1 MRRNSRF
8 SEFLAI
14 GLSITHLAETPG
26 DLAVSWLQLLWGSFS
41 VSKESLY
48 YLRKR
53 LPGKSLC
60 NKSSL
65 VENYVQGS
73 MRDSVK

>member
-41 VSKESLY
+41 VSK
-48 YLRKR
+48 LRGVTV
-53 LPGKSLC
+53 LPEEKATWEVFVQQV
-60 NKSSL
+60 KSSRKL
-65 VENYVQGS
+65 CS
-73 MRDSVK
+73 R